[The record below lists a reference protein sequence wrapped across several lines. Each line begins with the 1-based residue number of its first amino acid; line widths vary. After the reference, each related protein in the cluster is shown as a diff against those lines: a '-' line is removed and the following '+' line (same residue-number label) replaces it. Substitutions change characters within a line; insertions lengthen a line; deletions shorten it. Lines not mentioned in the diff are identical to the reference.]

1 MFETEFSH
9 MNWVKERLTLPSFA
23 LKYIISPMGPL
34 MRPLEATDIGNLALC
49 CSPSRLREKN
59 IHVCS
64 LTGNHNILTI
74 T

>member
-49 CSPSRLREKN
+49 C
-59 IHVCS
+59 
-64 LTGNHNILTI
+64 
-74 T
+74 